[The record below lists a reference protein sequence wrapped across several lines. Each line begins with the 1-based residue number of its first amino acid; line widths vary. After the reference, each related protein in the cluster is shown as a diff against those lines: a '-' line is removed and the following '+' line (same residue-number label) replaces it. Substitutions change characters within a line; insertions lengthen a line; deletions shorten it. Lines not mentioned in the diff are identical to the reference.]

1 MKKTFLTLLLGF
13 SLLPAGAKS
22 VVFTL
27 KDGTLVYYLLGGEV
41 APVMRFGDEGTLTI
55 NADSY
60 EVSGIK
66 NFYIS
71 QTDDPS
77 AVATPQTARP
87 TLAGGLFSVHAAAG
101 TAVAVFN
108 LVGTRQDIPVTQQGN
123 TVTLDLH
130 ALPRGIYIIKV
141 GKESFKINKK

>member
-27 KDGTLVYYLLGGEV
+27 NDGTLVYYLLGGEV

-66 NFYIS
+66 NF
-71 QTDDPS
+71 
-77 AVATPQTARP
+77 
-87 TLAGGLFSVHAAAG
+87 
-101 TAVAVFN
+101 
-108 LVGTRQDIPVTQQGN
+108 
-123 TVTLDLH
+123 
-130 ALPRGIYIIKV
+130 
-141 GKESFKINKK
+141 

>member
-1 MKKTFLTLLLGF
+1 MKKTFLSFLFAL
-13 SLLPAGAKS
+13 SLLTAGAKS

-27 KDGTLVYYLLGGEV
+27 NDGSLIYYLLGGET
-41 APVMRFGDEGTLTI
+41 APIMRFTDDGTFTV

-71 QTDDPS
+71 QTDDP
-77 AVATPQTARP
+77 TAISSPSVSQP
-87 TLAGGLFSVHAAAG
+87 TFAGGLFCVHPNGATSV
-101 TAVAVFN
+101 TVFN
-108 LVGTRQDIPVTQQGN
+108 MNGTRIDVPIMKQNDTI
-123 TVTLDLH
+123 TLDLH
-130 ALPRGIYIIKV
+130 SLSRGIYIIKV

>member
-1 MKKTFLTLLLGF
+1 MKKTILTLLLGF

-27 KDGTLVYYLLGGEV
+27 QDGTLVYYLLGGEI
-41 APVMRFGDEGTLTI
+41 APVMRFSDEGTLTV

-60 EVSGIK
+60 EVSGIR

-71 QTDDPS
+71 QTDDPTSVS
-77 AVATPQTARP
+77 APQAAHP

-101 TAVAVFN
+101 TVVDVFN
-108 LVGTRQDIPVTQQGN
+108 LGGTRQDIPVTQQGD